1 MLENKRELCAVV
13 VPYRIPIL
21 IRESEMWELGEER
34 PDFVLRNMVGAS
46 IDVIVT
52 KVERTANR
60 AQASRRQASRSQRRF
75 FAAREDL
82 HAAGSRITC
91 RMLAVGPRRCLV
103 DCYGYDLDM
112 TQREIRYAAIPDL
125 RTEFHPGSEI
135 DCIVKEYHPR
145 TGELIV
151 SAKET
156 EVNPFFGA
164 EERHPVGSR
173 RFAMISGKYGGGVFC
188 NLPDGVTCMCNYV
201 AMVEAYSHG
210 WMYSSIFSAPETQMC
225 RGALYDSAFAAA
237 GIPIYDN
244 TLYDREALSAYEN
257 TLRIAGEFQLCDS
270 GSNPQEIVTRA
281 ETARFLHAILTRNLT
296 VEAPTVPVKL
306 KNPTD
311 INANDF
317 LLELQKVP
325 EAILAEFNQRGWA
338 YSIDFDRVA
347 QFAEEL
353 NVSCIGVTDYAA
365 KTIYVSE
372 ASATVHEF
380 GHFLDKVL
388 GFPAEHERLFC
399 EEAESSILR
408 DYAKTNAHEY
418 FADCFVYWIMYNE
431 SAKRMERFKQ
441 SAPQTYA
448 YFESLT
454 AIEDLS
460 KQPPWGNDISE
471 DITNLSN
478 YFVTSDGEDF
488 LTILLHALEKAKDVN
503 EDVNIESM

>member
-1 MLENKRELCAVV
+1 MDLESDLNFLTVCPPAKKPFIYPIAGATAPAITLKGELYAKK
-13 VPYRIPIL
+13 I
-21 IRESEMWELGEER
+21 S
-34 PDFVLRNMVGAS
+34 VLCTTFLLPLLMTVLA
-46 IDVIVT
+46 
-52 KVERTANR
+52 
-60 AQASRRQASRSQRRF
+60 
-75 FAAREDL
+75 FAADSSFSDVAPDAPYAESIAYL
-82 HAAGSRITC
+82 VEHGITNGTGADTFSPDAPVTVRQWSVMLC
-91 RMLAVGPRRCLV
+91 RA
-103 DCYGYDLDM
+103 YGLPIEGD
-112 TQREIRYAAIPDL
+112 TW
-125 RTEFHPGSEI
+125 
-135 DCIVKEYHPR
+135 
-145 TGELIV
+145 
-151 SAKET
+151 
-156 EVNPFFGA
+156 
-164 EERHPVGSR
+164 EEMS
-173 RFAMISGKYGGGVFC
+173 
-188 NLPDGVTCMCNYV
+188 YV

-270 GSNPQEIVTRA
+270 GSNPQKIVTRA
-281 ETARFLHAILTRNLT
+281 ETARLLHAILTRDLT

>member
-1 MLENKRELCAVV
+1 M
-13 VPYRIPIL
+13 
-21 IRESEMWELGEER
+21 
-34 PDFVLRNMVGAS
+34 
-46 IDVIVT
+46 
-52 KVERTANR
+52 
-60 AQASRRQASRSQRRF
+60 
-75 FAAREDL
+75 
-82 HAAGSRITC
+82 
-91 RMLAVGPRRCLV
+91 
-103 DCYGYDLDM
+103 
-112 TQREIRYAAIPDL
+112 
-125 RTEFHPGSEI
+125 
-135 DCIVKEYHPR
+135 
-145 TGELIV
+145 
-151 SAKET
+151 
-156 EVNPFFGA
+156 
-164 EERHPVGSR
+164 
-173 RFAMISGKYGGGVFC
+173 
-188 NLPDGVTCMCNYV
+188 
-201 AMVEAYSHG
+201 
-210 WMYSSIFSAPETQMC
+210 
-225 RGALYDSAFAAA
+225 
-237 GIPIYDN
+237 
-244 TLYDREALSAYEN
+244 
-257 TLRIAGEFQLCDS
+257 
-270 GSNPQEIVTRA
+270 
-281 ETARFLHAILTRNLT
+281 T

-317 LLELQKVP
+317 LLELQKVQ

-365 KTIYVSE
+365 KSIYVSE

-454 AIEDLS
+454 AQMLS
-460 KQPPWGNDISE
+460 
-471 DITNLSN
+471 
-478 YFVTSDGEDF
+478 
-488 LTILLHALEKAKDVN
+488 
-503 EDVNIESM
+503 

>member
-1 MLENKRELCAVV
+1 MKGELYAEKLSVLCTTFLLPLLMT
-13 VPYRIPIL
+13 VP
-21 IRESEMWELGEER
+21 
-34 PDFVLRNMVGAS
+34 
-46 IDVIVT
+46 T
-52 KVERTANR
+52 
-60 AQASRRQASRSQRRF
+60 
-75 FAAREDL
+75 FAADSSFSDVAPDAPYAESIAYL
-82 HAAGSRITC
+82 VEHGITNGTDADTFSPDAPVTVRQWSVMLC
-91 RMLAVGPRRCLV
+91 RA
-103 DCYGYDLDM
+103 YGLPIEGD
-112 TQREIRYAAIPDL
+112 TW
-125 RTEFHPGSEI
+125 
-135 DCIVKEYHPR
+135 
-145 TGELIV
+145 
-151 SAKET
+151 
-156 EVNPFFGA
+156 
-164 EERHPVGSR
+164 EEMS
-173 RFAMISGKYGGGVFC
+173 
-188 NLPDGVTCMCNYV
+188 YV

-270 GSNPQEIVTRA
+270 CSNPQEIVTRA
-281 ETARFLHAILTRNLT
+281 ETARLLHAILTRDLT

-338 YSIDFDRVA
+338 YSIYFDRVA

-454 AIEDLS
+454 AQMLS
-460 KQPPWGNDISE
+460 
-471 DITNLSN
+471 
-478 YFVTSDGEDF
+478 
-488 LTILLHALEKAKDVN
+488 
-503 EDVNIESM
+503 

>member
-1 MLENKRELCAVV
+1 MRKKLSVLCTTFLL
-13 VPYRIPIL
+13 PL
-21 IRESEMWELGEER
+21 LMT
-34 PDFVLRNMVGAS
+34 VLA
-46 IDVIVT
+46 
-52 KVERTANR
+52 
-60 AQASRRQASRSQRRF
+60 
-75 FAAREDL
+75 FAADSPFSDVAPDAPYAESIAYL
-82 HAAGSRITC
+82 VEHGITNGTGADTFSPDAPVTVRQWSVMLC
-91 RMLAVGPRRCLV
+91 RA
-103 DCYGYDLDM
+103 YGLPIEGD
-112 TQREIRYAAIPDL
+112 TW
-125 RTEFHPGSEI
+125 
-135 DCIVKEYHPR
+135 
-145 TGELIV
+145 
-151 SAKET
+151 
-156 EVNPFFGA
+156 
-164 EERHPVGSR
+164 EEMS
-173 RFAMISGKYGGGVFC
+173 
-188 NLPDGVTCMCNYV
+188 YV

-270 GSNPQEIVTRA
+270 CSNPQEIVTRA
-281 ETARFLHAILTRNLT
+281 ETARLLHAILTRDLT

-399 EEAESSILR
+399 EEAESSIMVNLHLS
-408 DYAKTNAHEY
+408 A
-418 FADCFVYWIMYNE
+418 FAPRW
-431 SAKRMERFKQ
+431 RFFTLLELK
-441 SAPQTYA
+441 
-448 YFESLT
+448 LT
-454 AIEDLS
+454 
-460 KQPPWGNDISE
+460 
-471 DITNLSN
+471 
-478 YFVTSDGEDF
+478 F
-488 LTILLHALEKAKDVN
+488 ILLPYISPA
-503 EDVNIESM
+503 